1 MTHSGSD
8 KFAVDLII
16 EGNSDADEHR
26 CRMARSAAAIVQM
39 AFTPKR
45 AFRLHQQTE
54 GLTAINRLSLILHA
68 LRMPEHWFAWT
79 RELVQ
84 ADPALAR
91 RLVDRIPDES
101 KVWVIARAGL
111 S

>member
-8 KFAVDLII
+8 KFAVDPVIN
-16 EGNSDADEHR
+16 GRSDADEHR
-26 CRMARSAAAIVQM
+26 CRMSRSAAAIVQM

-45 AFRLHQQTE
+45 PFRRHQQTE
-54 GLTAINRLSLILHA
+54 RLTAINRLSLILHA
-68 LRMPEHWFAWT
+68 LRMPEHWFAWIH
-79 RELVQ
+79 ELVH

>member
-1 MTHSGSD
+1 
-8 KFAVDLII
+8 
-16 EGNSDADEHR
+16 
-26 CRMARSAAAIVQM
+26 MARSAAAIVQT

-45 AFRLHQQTE
+45 PFRLHQQTE
-54 GLTAINRLSLILHA
+54 GLTAINRLSLTLHA
-68 LRMPEHWFAWT
+68 LKMPEHWFAWT
-79 RELVQ
+79 RELVH

-101 KVWVIARAGL
+101 RVWLIARAGL

>member
-8 KFAVDLII
+8 KFAGDLKIK
-16 EGNSDADEHR
+16 GNSHADEHR
-26 CRMARSAAAIVQM
+26 CRMARSTAAIVQM

-45 AFRLHQQTE
+45 LFRLHQQTE

-68 LRMPEHWFAWT
+68 LRMPEHWFTWIC
-79 RELVQ
+79 ELVH

-91 RLVDRIPDES
+91 RLVDRIPEES
-101 KVWVIARAGL
+101 KVWLIARAGL